1 VDAILDLNYTLVNA
15 AGNKSNGWPVGT
27 LYNRILADCD
37 EYKSAGFSDILLPPV
52 LLGAGGTLS
61 DGYDLKDNYELE
73 GTAWGT
79 KAELLAAVAAAHK
92 AGLGIGLDLTL
103 HQYDG
108 YPNQIYPTPPFP
120 KDPTCFAKIG
130 VGFPGNV
137 EADSVPD
144 SSGNYP
150 DGDLAAYDQP
160 NRRMWIG
167 AIAAAKWLRATVGGD
182 WFRID
187 EAKGMHAPFV
197 HALLSAEGL
206 SDAWAVAEYF
216 DGNPSA
222 LSGYVNYWMDR
233 RVSVL
238 DFNFKFNV
246 GNICNNNS
254 RAWMGQLANVGYAL
268 EDGMKAVT
276 FLDSHDTDTSEG
288 EQIIWNK
295 ALAVGIQMTWPGLPM
310 SFYKDW
316 SSDANCYNLKSTIN
330 NGLWIHKNLAQGE
343 FVVRLDTDPQVF
355 AMERM
360 GYEDV
365 PGCICFF
372 NNDQWNEH
380 TVTVQTKHGAN
391 IRLHEFSGNA
401 GYNADRWTDANGML
415 TVTIPRNNNGLS
427 YLVYGVYL

>member
-1 VDAILDLNYTLVNA
+1 
-15 AGNKSNGWPVGT
+15 
-27 LYNRILADCD
+27 
-37 EYKSAGFSDILLPPV
+37 
-52 LLGAGGTLS
+52 
-61 DGYDLKDNYELE
+61 
-73 GTAWGT
+73 
-79 KAELLAAVAAAHK
+79 
-92 AGLGIGLDLTL
+92 
-103 HQYDG
+103 
-108 YPNQIYPTPPFP
+108 
-120 KDPTCFAKIG
+120 
-130 VGFPGNV
+130 
-137 EADSVPD
+137 
-144 SSGNYP
+144 
-150 DGDLAAYDQP
+150 
-160 NRRMWIG
+160 
-167 AIAAAKWLRATVGGD
+167 
-182 WFRID
+182 
-187 EAKGMHAPFV
+187 
-197 HALLSAEGL
+197 
-206 SDAWAVAEYF
+206 
-216 DGNPSA
+216 
-222 LSGYVNYWMDR
+222 
-233 RVSVL
+233 
-238 DFNFKFNV
+238 
-246 GNICNNNS
+246 
-254 RAWMGQLANVGYAL
+254 
-268 EDGMKAVT
+268 MKAVT